1 MLYVSTTEEL
11 LCIKVSES
19 PHIGL
24 KVESEQV
31 IGVSDEKVI
40 NTSAIVN
47 GKIWIGVNQAHELK
61 VKTERPSFFSCKTG
75 NEIKV

>member
-1 MLYVSTTEEL
+1 MLYISTTEEL

-47 GKIWIGVNQAHELK
+47 GKIWIGVN
-61 VKTERPSFFSCKTG
+61 
-75 NEIKV
+75 